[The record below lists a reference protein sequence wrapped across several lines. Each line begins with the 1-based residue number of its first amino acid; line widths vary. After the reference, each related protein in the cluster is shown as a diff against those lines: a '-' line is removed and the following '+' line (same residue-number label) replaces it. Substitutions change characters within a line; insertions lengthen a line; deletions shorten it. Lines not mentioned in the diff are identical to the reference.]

1 MKSVSE
7 FIIVPIDFE
16 PASLKA
22 LKSAMLFA
30 KRQKT
35 TILLLNVIQTPGF
48 FTEIFT
54 SGDEIVKLTNHIKD
68 KLNNLAFET
77 KNQYPDVEII
87 TRVESG
93 KAYKKIIDVAKE
105 IKPRLII
112 MGENNEGNNAE
123 QKLGTTVYQVTLQ
136 SPTPV
141 LTIKGE
147 FNHIGDKIVVPLD
160 LTKNTSK
167 QVFAAIVYGL
177 RYGAKVYLTSALI
190 GGVSIEQSRINKK
203 IENALITLKE
213 NNVEC
218 DYKLFERSDVQPY
231 QRVLEYSKEIE
242 ADLILIMTHQEGF
255 TYDNYIGAFAHHII
269 NESQVPVLSLTSSA
283 SDESFSSLL
292 TTFVDPANVL
302 SNKK

>member
-1 MKSVSE
+1 MKN
-7 FIIVPIDFE
+7 FNKYILVPIDFE
-16 PASLKA
+16 PASIKA
-22 LKSAMLFA
+22 LNNAILFT
-30 KRQKT
+30 KWQKT
-35 TILLLNVIQTPGF
+35 TIILLNVLQTPGF
-48 FTEIFT
+48 FNEIFT
-54 SGDEIVKLTNHIKD
+54 SGEEIVKLTNHIKD
-68 KLNNLAFET
+68 KLNKLADEIKD
-77 KNQYPDVEII
+77 KNPDLEII

-93 KAYKKIIDVAKE
+93 KAYKKIVEVAKE
-105 IKPRLII
+105 LKPRLII
-112 MGENNEGNNAE
+112 MGENNEGDQAE

-141 LTIKGE
+141 LTIKGD
-147 FNHIGDKIVVPLD
+147 FKHIGQKIVVPLD

-190 GGVSIEQSRINKK
+190 GGISIEQSRINKK
-203 IENALITLKE
+203 IENALLTLKE

-218 DYKLFERSDVQPY
+218 DYKLFERSDVPPY
-231 QRVLEYSKEIE
+231 QRVLEYSKEID
-242 ADLILIMTHQEGF
+242 ADMILIMTHQEGF

>member
-1 MKSVSE
+1 MKNNSE
-7 FIIVPIDFE
+7 YIIVPIDFE

-35 TILLLNVIQTPGF
+35 TIVLLNVLQTPGF
-48 FTEIFT
+48 FNEIFS
-54 SGDEIVKLTNHIKD
+54 SGEEIVKLTNHIKD
-68 KLNNLAFET
+68 KLNNLAINT
-77 KNQYPDVEII
+77 KKENPDVEII

-93 KAYKKIIDVAKE
+93 KAYKKIIDVANE

-112 MGENNEGNNAE
+112 MGENHEGDMAS
-123 QKLGTTVYQVTLQ
+123 QKLGTSVYQVTLQ
-136 SPTPV
+136 SPVPV
-141 LTIKGE
+141 LTIKGD
-147 FNHIGDKIVVPLD
+147 FKQIGKKIVVPLD

-167 QVFAAIVYGL
+167 QVFSAIVYGL

-190 GGVSIEQSRINKK
+190 GGISIEQSRINKK
-203 IENALITLKE
+203 IENALLTLKE
-213 NNVEC
+213 NNVDC
-218 DYKLFERSDVQPY
+218 DYKIFERSDVQPY
-231 QRVLEYSKEIE
+231 QRVLEYTKEIE

-283 SDESFSSLL
+283 SDDSFSKFL
-292 TTFVDPANVL
+292 TSFVDPARIF
-302 SNKK
+302 SQK